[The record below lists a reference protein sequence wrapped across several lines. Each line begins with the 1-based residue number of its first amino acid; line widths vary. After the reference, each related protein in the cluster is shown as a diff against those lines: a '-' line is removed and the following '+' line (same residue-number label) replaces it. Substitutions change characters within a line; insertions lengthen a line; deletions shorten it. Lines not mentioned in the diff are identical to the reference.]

1 MGQNIFKQR
10 RGFSLIELMIG
21 MVVGLVVLGAA
32 VQLFK
37 TGTDVATRAT
47 QRSEMQDNVRAAL
60 NLISKDISM
69 AGSGLPS
76 GGLALPYG
84 GTATSSQI
92 ACSQTGTCYLSVDTY
107 PNGTVG
113 TTSVSNYM
121 YGLIPQPNNG
131 MQAGSPST
139 TIPATG
145 QTPDGIT
152 LVYEDYSFPLG
163 QYTVTFPTTPNG
175 TSVTVAPPS
184 PLPAGLPAIL
194 DPTGIKVGDLLLL
207 SNGTNG
213 GASAVG
219 EVTGISGGGTTIT
232 FANNDPLKINQSS
245 APQGNIAYL
254 DGISSLTA
262 SRIYAV
268 TYFIQESNDG
278 QPPRLMRQVNGQDA
292 VPVADNIIGL
302 KFTYDVC
309 DGTNAGTCAAISDP
323 IGLGYSPNNIYK
335 VNIQVMGQSMGT
347 SGKSQSIV
355 LSTAVSTQN
364 LSFTNRY
371 K

>member
-1 MGQNIFKQR
+1 MRQKAFRQR

-21 MVVGLVVLGAA
+21 MVVGLIVLGAA
-32 VQLFK
+32 IQLFQS
-37 TGTDVATRAT
+37 GTEVATRAT

-60 NLISKDISM
+60 NLISRDVAM

-84 GTATSSQI
+84 GTAVSSQF
-92 ACSQTGTCYLSVDTY
+92 ACPQVGACYVAANTY
-107 PNGTVG
+107 PDGTVG
-113 TTSVSNYM
+113 TTAVSNYM
-121 YGLIPQPNNG
+121 YGLIPGPNNG
-131 MQAGSPST
+131 MQVGSPSA

-145 QTPDGIT
+145 QTPDSIT
-152 LVYEDYSFPLG
+152 VVYEDYSFPLS
-163 QYTVTFPTTPNG
+163 QYTASFPASPDG
-175 TSVTVAPPS
+175 TSITVSAAPT
-184 PLPAGLPAIL
+184 GDPAIL

-207 SNGTNG
+207 NNNANG

-219 EVTGISGGGTTIT
+219 EVTGISGGGTIIN
-232 FANNDPLKINQSS
+232 FANSDPLKINQSA

-254 DGISSLTA
+254 DGISTLTA

-278 QPPRLMRQVNGQDA
+278 QPPRLMRQVNGGDA
-292 VPVADNIIGL
+292 VPVADNIIGM

-309 DGTNAGTCAAISDP
+309 DGTNPNVCAAVSDP
-323 IGLGYSPNNIYK
+323 LAQGYSPNNIYK
-335 VNIQVMGQSMGT
+335 VNIEIMGQSMGP
-347 SGKSQSIV
+347 SGKSQSMV
-355 LSTAVSTQN
+355 LSTEVSTQN

-371 K
+371 Q

>member
-1 MGQNIFKQR
+1 MRQKNFKQR
-10 RGFSLIELMIG
+10 RGFSLIELMMG
-21 MVVGLVVLGAA
+21 MLVGLIVLGAA
-32 VQLFK
+32 VELFK
-37 TGTDVATRAT
+37 SGTDVAARAT
-47 QRSEMQDNVRAAL
+47 QRSEMQDNVRASL
-60 NLISKDISM
+60 NLISKDVAM

-84 GTATSSQI
+84 GTAVSSQF
-92 ACSQTGTCYLSVDTY
+92 ACPQTGTCYVSANTY

-113 TTSVSNYM
+113 TTAVSNYM
-121 YGLIPQPNNG
+121 YGLIPGPTNG
-131 MQAGSPST
+131 MQSGSPSA

-145 QTPDGIT
+145 QTPDSIT
-152 LVYEDYSFPLG
+152 LVYEDYSFPLS
-163 QYTVTFPTTPNG
+163 QYTVAFPASPDG
-175 TSVTVAPPS
+175 TSVTVS
-184 PLPAGLPAIL
+184 PAPAGVPAIL
-194 DPTGIKVGDLLLL
+194 SPTGIKVGDLILL
-207 SNGTNG
+207 NNDTNG

-219 EVTGISGGGTTIT
+219 EVTGISGGGTTIS
-232 FANNDPLKINQSS
+232 FANSDPLKINQSA

-254 DGISSLTA
+254 DGITTLTA
-262 SRIYAV
+262 NRIYAV

-309 DGTNAGTCAAISDP
+309 DGTNKDVCAAVIDP
-323 IGLGYSPNNIYK
+323 IGEGYSPNNIYK
-335 VNIQVMGQSMGT
+335 VNIQIMGQSI
-347 SGKSQSIV
+347 SPNGKSQSMV
-355 LSTAVSTQN
+355 LSTEVSTQN